1 MEVVVVVMLLVG
13 TLVAV
18 VVVVVAVVVVVVVAV
33 VVVVVV
39 AVVVVVVNKRG
50 MPLVVIRLTAVTSSV
65 IHGQIRIR
73 WANFRAQRS
82 GTSALVLSGLP

>member
-13 TLVAV
+13 TLVA
-18 VVVVVAVVVVVVVAV
+18 VVVVVVAV